1 MDRSTT
7 ILIMR
12 LKKRTEGEERG
23 GRKEGR
29 KKRRGQEEMNE

>member
-12 LKKRTEGEERG
+12 LKKRTEGEER
-23 GRKEGR
+23 KEGR
-29 KKRRGQEEMNE
+29 NKRRGQEEMNE